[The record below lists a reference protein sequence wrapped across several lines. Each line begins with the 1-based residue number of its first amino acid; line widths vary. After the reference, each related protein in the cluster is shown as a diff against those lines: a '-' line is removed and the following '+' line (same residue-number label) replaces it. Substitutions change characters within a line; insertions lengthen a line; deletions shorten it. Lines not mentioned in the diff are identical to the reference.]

1 MLPYMDADIT
11 TFSDYSVIGRQM
23 AQSAA
28 FAISAFRFEFFF
40 SNFFFR
46 FVCLLFVLISFFP
59 DVIRLF
65 TFCSITRGNLSLQTN
80 QPNFN
85 SEL

>member
-46 FVCLLFVLISFFP
+46 FVCLLFVLMSFFSRCYSTVHLLL
-59 DVIRLF
+59 DH
-65 TFCSITRGNLSLQTN
+65 TW
-80 QPNFN
+80 QPKPANK
-85 SEL
+85 SAKL